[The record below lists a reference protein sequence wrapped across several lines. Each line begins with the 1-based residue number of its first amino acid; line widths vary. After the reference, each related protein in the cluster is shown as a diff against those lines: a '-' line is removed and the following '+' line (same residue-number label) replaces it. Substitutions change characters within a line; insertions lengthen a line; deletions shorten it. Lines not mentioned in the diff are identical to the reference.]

1 MSRYGFGMESDSKS
15 AEGLTLQEL
24 AAQTGVEPRTI
35 RSYVEKGVILGPE
48 SFGRGAR
55 YPRETL
61 DRLKVLQLLR
71 DANRSLTLDQIR
83 VLLNSIGPSQL
94 REVAEGTVR
103 IGAVIDTDAAGTSP
117 LPKTAAM
124 DYLHGLRRSQS
135 QPQSPASVSPLLYRC
150 ATPPTNDDQ
159 LPILENAAR
168 ALAELTGTNS
178 SSRSARGESWY
189 RISLTPDI
197 ELSVRGEFGTEQLA
211 QLHRIGDSLRTLLT
225 KGPSK

>member
-1 MSRYGFGMESDSKS
+1 MSRYGLGMESDSKS

-94 REVAEGTVR
+94 RDVAEGTVR

-135 QPQSPASVSPLLYRC
+135 QSPASVSPLLYHR
-150 ATPPTNDDQ
+150 AAPPTDDDQ

>member
-1 MSRYGFGMESDSKS
+1 MSRYGLGMESDSKS

-94 REVAEGTVR
+94 RDVAAGTIR

-135 QPQSPASVSPLLYRC
+135 QSPASVSPLLYHR
-150 ATPPTNDDQ
+150 AAPPTDDDQ

-168 ALAELTGTNS
+168 ALAELTGTTS

>member
-1 MSRYGFGMESDSKS
+1 MSCYGLGMESDSKS

-135 QPQSPASVSPLLYRC
+135 QQQSPASVSPLLYRR

>member
-1 MSRYGFGMESDSKS
+1 MESDSKS

-94 REVAEGTVR
+94 REVAEGAVR

-135 QPQSPASVSPLLYRC
+135 QLQSPASVSPLLYRR
-150 ATPPTNDDQ
+150 ASPPIDHDQ

>member
-1 MSRYGFGMESDSKS
+1 MSRYGLGMESDSKS

-94 REVAEGTVR
+94 RDVAEGTVR

-135 QPQSPASVSPLLYRC
+135 QSPASVSPLLYHR
-150 ATPPTNDDQ
+150 AAPPTDDDQ

-168 ALAELTGTNS
+168 ALAELTGTTS

>member
-1 MSRYGFGMESDSKS
+1 
-15 AEGLTLQEL
+15 
-24 AAQTGVEPRTI
+24 VEPRTI

-103 IGAVIDTDAAGTSP
+103 IGAVIDTDAAGASP
-117 LPKTAAM
+117 LPKTAALE
-124 DYLHGLRRSQS
+124 YLHGLQRSPS
-135 QPQSPASVSPLLYRC
+135 QPQSRAALSPLLYHR
-150 ATPPTNDDQ
+150 TPPPLSDDQ
-159 LPILENAAR
+159 LPVLENAAR
-168 ALAELTGTNS
+168 ALAELTGKTS

-211 QLHRIGDSLRTLLT
+211 QLHRIGDSLRTILT

>member
-1 MSRYGFGMESDSKS
+1 MESDSKS

-94 REVAEGTVR
+94 REVAAGTVR

-135 QPQSPASVSPLLYRC
+135 QSPASVSPLLYHR
-150 ATPPTNDDQ
+150 AAPPTDDDQ

-168 ALAELTGTNS
+168 ALAELTGTTS

>member
-1 MSRYGFGMESDSKS
+1 
-15 AEGLTLQEL
+15 
-24 AAQTGVEPRTI
+24 
-35 RSYVEKGVILGPE
+35 
-48 SFGRGAR
+48 
-55 YPRETL
+55 
-61 DRLKVLQLLR
+61 RLKVLQLLR

-103 IGAVIDTDAAGTSP
+103 IGAVIDTDAAGASP
-117 LPKTAAM
+117 LPKTAALE
-124 DYLHGLRRSQS
+124 YLHGLQRS
-135 QPQSPASVSPLLYRC
+135 QPQPQSRAALSPLLYHR
-150 ATPPTNDDQ
+150 TPPPVSDDQ
-159 LPILENAAR
+159 LPVLEHAAR
-168 ALAELTGTNS
+168 ALAELTGKTS

-211 QLHRIGDSLRTLLT
+211 QLHRISDSLRTLLT

>member
-1 MSRYGFGMESDSKS
+1 MSRYGLGMESDSKS

-103 IGAVIDTDAAGTSP
+103 IGAVIDTDAASTSP

-135 QPQSPASVSPLLYRC
+135 QPQSPASVSPLLYRR

-211 QLHRIGDSLRTLLT
+211 QLHRIGDSLRNLLT

>member
-1 MSRYGFGMESDSKS
+1 MSRYGLGMESDSKS

-124 DYLHGLRRSQS
+124 DYLHVLRRSQS
-135 QPQSPASVSPLLYRC
+135 QPQSPASVSPLLYRRKS
-150 ATPPTNDDQ
+150 PPIDDDQ

>member
-1 MSRYGFGMESDSKS
+1 MSRYGLGMESDSKS

-124 DYLHGLRRSQS
+124 DYLHGLRRSQ
-135 QPQSPASVSPLLYRC
+135 PQSPASVSPLLYHR
-150 ATPPTNDDQ
+150 AAPPTDDDQ

-168 ALAELTGTNS
+168 ALAELTGTTS

>member
-1 MSRYGFGMESDSKS
+1 MSRYGWGMESDSKS

-83 VLLNSIGPSQL
+83 VLLNTIGPSQL

-135 QPQSPASVSPLLYRC
+135 QPQSPASVSPLLYRR
-150 ATPPTNDDQ
+150 TSPPIDDDQ

>member
-1 MSRYGFGMESDSKS
+1 MSRYGLGMESDSKS

-83 VLLNSIGPSQL
+83 VLLNSIGPSPL

-135 QPQSPASVSPLLYRC
+135 QSPASVSPLLYHR
-150 ATPPTNDDQ
+150 AAPPTDDDQ

-168 ALAELTGTNS
+168 ALAELTGTTS